1 MIRIGA
7 ALSLLAVLAAC
18 ETVEG
23 LGRDVEVG
31 GEVIQQS
38 AEEVQDDL

>member
-1 MIRIGA
+1 MIRIVA
-7 ALSLLAVLAAC
+7 ALSFVAVLAAC

-23 LGRDVEVG
+23 LGRDVEAG